1 MLTILERI
9 PEGLLERPAELL
21 YEVLDGPTLIHL
33 AGTLGPPLF
42 ITVLLHGNEHTSWDA
57 ARQLLARHQ
66 GGQLKRA
73 ISLFIGNVEAAR
85 YNQRFLDH
93 QVDFNRIWGGAQAQ
107 RHPLA
112 AQVVDQMATRNIF
125 ASVDVHNNTG
135 KNPHYACVNVVAPA
149 YLHLARMF
157 SRTVVFFTRPD
168 TVQSMAF
175 APLCPAIT
183 VEAGLS
189 GDPRGTEH
197 VYQFLEDCLA
207 LPALP
212 DGPID
217 AADVDLYHTVAIA
230 KVAPRYSLG
239 FGDPTADINF
249 DHEIEYFNFREIA
262 PDTPL
267 GSLRPTVRE
276 PFIVTNEA
284 GDVVTGDYLFVDQ
297 GQLKNRRPLVPA
309 MITRDINAI
318 RKDCFCY
325 FMERYPVA

>member
-21 YEVLDGPTLIHL
+21 YQVLDGPTLIHL
-33 AGTLGPPLF
+33 SGTLGPPLF

-57 ARQLLARHQ
+57 ARHLLAQHQ
-66 GGQLKRA
+66 GRQLKRA

-93 QVDFNRIWGGAQAQ
+93 QVDFNRIWGGPPAQ

-112 AQVVDQMATRNIF
+112 AQVVDQMATRQIY
-125 ASVDVHNNTG
+125 ASIDVHNNTG

-149 YLHLARMF
+149 YLRLARMF
-157 SRTVVFFTRPD
+157 SRTMVFFTSPD
-168 TVQSMAF
+168 TVQSRAF

-197 VYQFLEDCLA
+197 VYRFLEDCLA
-207 LPALP
+207 LAHLSDEPVSA
-212 DGPID
+212 GE
-217 AADVDLYHTVAIA
+217 VDLYHTVAIA
-230 KVAPRYSLG
+230 KVAPQYSLG

-262 PDTPL
+262 PGTPL
-267 GSLRPTVRE
+267 GSIQPTVRA
-276 PFIVTNEA
+276 PFVVTNEA
-284 GDVVTGDYLFVDQ
+284 GDPVTGDFLFIEQ
-297 GQLKNRRPLVPA
+297 GQIKTRRAVVPA

-325 FMERYPVA
+325 FMERYPIA